1 MDTRLI
7 TLAIHTYDHAH
18 ALKAL
23 LESEGIEVTLQN
35 VNLSHPVVSA
45 GMRVRIHESDLP
57 LALRIIENPDIFKPN
72 SVNSHGDSQEIL
84 IPVDFSDY
92 SLKASRIAFHLAK
105 MHKWHIRL
113 LHSYISNYV
122 TTNMQLSDA
131 ISFDIVEKNDNEI
144 VRSEAHR
151 LMGQFAEKIRA
162 EIRAGEIPPV
172 KFSTEVCE
180 GLAEEEIVNY
190 SKANNP
196 ALIVMG
202 TRGAGKKEREL
213 IGSVTAEV
221 LDSCRYPVFTVP
233 ESCQIKSSQE
243 IREVV
248 YFCNLDQEDML
259 GIDALHRYLP
269 GNNLK
274 ITLAVIP
281 SKKQASDIDGSLAK
295 LLSFCRE
302 NYPHF
307 EYTSVR
313 LTTDSLIEDYR
324 RLDNSLHIDLICVP
338 NKKKNIFA
346 RFFNPGIAHKLLF
359 RSDIPMMV
367 IPV

>member
-1 MDTRLI
+1 MDDRLI
-7 TLAIHTYDHAH
+7 TIAIHTYDHAH
-18 ALKAL
+18 ALKSQ
-23 LESEGIEVTLQN
+23 LESEGIDVTLQN
-35 VNLSHPVVSA
+35 VNLSHPVVAA
-45 GMRVRIHESDLP
+45 GIRVRIHESDLP
-57 LALRIIENPDIFKPN
+57 LALRIVENPDIFKPHTG
-72 SVNSHGDSQEIL
+72 NSHAESQEIL
-84 IPVDFSDY
+84 VPVDFSEH
-92 SLKASRIAFHLAK
+92 SLNACRIAFHLAK
-105 MHKWHIRL
+105 LHKWHIKL

-122 TTNMQLSDA
+122 TTNLQLSDA
-131 ISFDIVEKNDNEI
+131 ISFDITEKNDNDM
-144 VRSEAHR
+144 VRYEAHR
-151 LMGQFAEKIRA
+151 LMGQFVEKLRA
-162 EIRAGEIPPV
+162 EMRAGELPPV
-172 KFSTEVCE
+172 KFSTEVNE

-190 SKANNP
+190 SKTNNP

-233 ESCQIKSSQE
+233 ESCQIKSPEE
-243 IREVV
+243 IHEVV

-269 GNNLK
+269 ENNLK
-274 ITLAVIP
+274 VTLALIP
-281 SKKQASDIDGSLAK
+281 SKKQPSDRETALAK

-302 NYPHF
+302 HYPHF
-307 EYTSVR
+307 EYTSVT

-324 RLDNSLHIDLICVP
+324 QLDSRLHLDLICVP